1 MVRFFGL
8 LAFLGWVLAAG
19 TAEPLSNQQLVAE
32 LRSGGYVLYI
42 RHTSTDFGRNDE
54 KMTSYEDC
62 ASQRPLTDRGRDEA
76 RAIAGQIRR
85 LAIPIGKVYASP
97 FCRTVETAMLAFG
110 KAEKAQEVRGGP
122 VRTDDP
128 KRYDALKKLL
138 STMPA
143 KGVNNAIASHGN
155 PYFAVFGPP
164 YLAEGEVAVIRPG
177 AKAAFEAVGR
187 IRLEDWAAL
196 QP

>member
-1 MVRFFGL
+1 
-8 LAFLGWVLAAG
+8 
-19 TAEPLSNQQLVAE
+19 
-32 LRSGGYVLYI
+32 
-42 RHTSTDFGRNDE
+42 
-54 KMTSYEDC
+54 MTSYEDC
-62 ASQRPLTDRGRDEA
+62 ATQRPLTDQGRDEA
-76 RAIAGQIRR
+76 RAVGGHLKR
-85 LAIPIGKVYASP
+85 LGIPVDKVYASP

-110 KAEKAQEVRGGP
+110 KAEKTQEVRGGP

-138 STMPA
+138 ATAPA
-143 KGVNNAIASHGN
+143 NGVNNAVASHGN
-155 PYFAVFGPP
+155 PYFALFGPP

-177 AKAAFEAVGR
+177 GKAAFEAVGR